1 MDNFERL
8 KNLKHSLLCVIEEE
22 MEDVY
27 EADTDELGKVIDML
41 KDVEKTMYY
50 CTVIKAMHNE
60 YGTSDAE
67 VASVGSEHEGRS
79 HHSRRAYMEA
89 KAMHQDKAVHLHQ
102 LEKYVQELTT
112 DIVEMIS
119 DSSPEEKQYLEKKMT
134 TLAAKIG
141 QMK

>member
-8 KNLKHSLLCVIEEE
+8 KNLKHSLLCVIEDE
-22 MEDVY
+22 MEDIY

-60 YGTSDAE
+60 YGTSDPE
-67 VASVGSEHEGRS
+67 TASHSDEHEGRS

-89 KAMHQDKAVHLHQ
+89 KAMHQDKAVYLH
-102 LEKYVQELTT
+102 
-112 DIVEMIS
+112 
-119 DSSPEEKQYLEKKMT
+119 
-134 TLAAKIG
+134 
-141 QMK
+141 